1 MFDLDLP
8 WWEFALRGAIT
19 YMALLVLVRLSGKRT
34 VGQFTPF
41 DLIVVLLLSEGVSAG
56 LTGGDDSVGG
66 GLVVVSTLIG
76 LNLLVAFATSRSRR
90 LEILFDGTPVLI
102 DRDGELFQAV
112 LRRHHISQGEI
123 QKSLREADCDLQ
135 EMRYAFLETDGTISI
150 QKTSGGR
157 A

>member
-8 WWEFALRGAIT
+8 WWEFILRGAIT
-19 YMALLVLVRLSGKRT
+19 YAALLVLVRVSGKRT

-66 GLVVVSTLIG
+66 GLLVVTTLIG
-76 LNLLVAFATSRSRR
+76 LNLLVAMASSRSKR
-90 LEILFDGTPVLI
+90 LEVMFEGNPVLI
-102 DRDGELFQAV
+102 GRDGQFFEQV
-112 LRRHHISQGEI
+112 LKRHHVGDGDV
-123 QKSLREADCDLQ
+123 QKSLREADCDLH

-150 QKTSGGR
+150 QKKRGN
-157 A
+157 

>member
-19 YMALLVLVRLSGKRT
+19 YAALLVLVRISGKRT

-66 GLVVVSTLIG
+66 GLVVVTTLIG

-102 DRDGELFQAV
+102 GRDGAFFPAV
-112 LRRHHISQGEI
+112 LRTHRVGEGEI
-123 QKSLREADCDLQ
+123 QKSLREADCDLHQ
-135 EMRYAFLETDGTISI
+135 MRYAFLETDGTISI
-150 QKTSGGR
+150 QKQQGG
-157 A
+157 

>member
-8 WWEFALRGAIT
+8 WWEFILRGAII
-19 YMALLVLVRLSGKRT
+19 YGALLVLVRVSGKRT

-66 GLVVVSTLIG
+66 GLLVVTTLIG
-76 LNLLVAFATSRSRR
+76 LNLLVAMASSRSKR
-90 LEILFDGTPVLI
+90 LEVMFEGNPVLI
-102 DRDGELFQAV
+102 GRDGQFFEQV
-112 LRRHHISQGEI
+112 LKRHHVGDGDV
-123 QKSLREADCDLQ
+123 QKSLREADCDLH

-150 QKTSGGR
+150 QKKRGN
-157 A
+157 